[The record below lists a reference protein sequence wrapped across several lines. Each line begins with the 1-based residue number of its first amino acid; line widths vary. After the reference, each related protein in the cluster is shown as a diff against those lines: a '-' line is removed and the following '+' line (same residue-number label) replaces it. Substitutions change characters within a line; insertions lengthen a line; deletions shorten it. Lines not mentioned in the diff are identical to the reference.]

1 MADTAEEMRPHGRG
15 ESRGAPRMRRQENS
29 LWGRKSDVGMRGKY
43 ERVKG
48 GKTAERSRGYGVL
61 WKIRKR

>member
-15 ESRGAPRMRRQENS
+15 ESGGALGMRRQENS
-29 LWGRKSDVGMRGKY
+29 LWGRKSDGGMRGKY

-48 GKTAERSRGYGVL
+48 GKTAGRSRGYGVL
-61 WKIRKR
+61 WKIRKP